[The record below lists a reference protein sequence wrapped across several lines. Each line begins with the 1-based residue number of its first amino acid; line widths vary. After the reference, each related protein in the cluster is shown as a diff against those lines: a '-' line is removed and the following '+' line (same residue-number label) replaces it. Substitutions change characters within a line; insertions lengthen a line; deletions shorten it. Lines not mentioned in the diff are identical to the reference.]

1 MLQHAALP
9 RVRQISLPSLRP
21 EWITLGVVLF
31 FLVFCNVPFW
41 GRLLT
46 VQPLNAA
53 NALGLIAVFT
63 ALLAALNLLL
73 TLLAWPFVLRPILTV
88 LLIAT
93 AFVAYFMN
101 QYGVMIDVGMLR
113 NAMETDAAETRDL
126 LTFKMAGYVL
136 LLGALPVWLLWRVPI
151 HWRPAKREVLTKSA
165 VIAVSLSVLAIVAF
179 AYFQTFAS
187 VARNH
192 RELRFLLTPV
202 NYLQATSSYF
212 KRLNTK
218 PATLEKI
225 GTDAK
230 LGAAWAQRTRK
241 SLTVIVVGETA
252 RADHFSLNGYA
263 RETNPALAKQ
273 PGLINMNNVWSCGT
287 ATAVSL
293 PCMFSGLGREN
304 FSLEKAQQ
312 REGLLDVLQ
321 RAGLAVQWRDNQSG
335 CKGVCDRVPN
345 DNLKDSKTA
354 DLCSAEEC
362 FDEVLLSGL
371 PEKLATLDRDTVLV
385 LHMMGSHG
393 PAYYKRYP
401 DRFEVFLPTCKTS
414 QLDRCSQQEITNT
427 FDNTLRYTDFVLAKL
442 VEILREHADKV
453 DTAMIYMSDHGE
465 SLGEHNL
472 YLHGTP
478 YMIAPDAQKHV
489 PMLMWFS
496 AGYQRNFGVD
506 TACLAQNQAKPYSH
520 DNLFHSA
527 LGLLNVTTSQYD
539 AKQDIFNAC
548 RKNS

>member
-1 MLQHAALP
+1 MLSYALP
-9 RVRQISLPSLRP
+9 RSRQIRLPSLRP
-21 EWITLGVVLF
+21 EWITLGAILF

-46 VQPLNAA
+46 VQPWNAT

-63 ALLAALNLLL
+63 TLLAALNLLL
-73 TLLAWPFVLRPILTV
+73 TLLAWPFVLRPVLTV

-93 AFVAYFMN
+93 AFATYFMN

-113 NAMETDAAETRDL
+113 NALETDVAETRDL
-126 LTFKMAGYVL
+126 LTLKMAGYVL

-151 HWRPAKREVLTKSA
+151 RWRPAKREVLSKSA
-165 VIAVSLSVLAIVAF
+165 VVTVSLAVLTLVAF

-187 VARNH
+187 VVRNH

-212 KRLNTK
+212 KRLNAK

-241 SLTVIVVGETA
+241 SMTVIVVGETA

-273 PGLINMNNVWSCGT
+273 AGLINMNNAWSCGT
-287 ATAVSL
+287 ETAVSV

-304 FSLEKAQQ
+304 FSREQTLQ

-345 DNLKDSKTA
+345 ENLKDSKTA
-354 DLCSAEEC
+354 DLCSTEEC
-362 FDEVLLSGL
+362 FDEILLSGL
-371 PEKLATLDRDTVLV
+371 SKKLDKLDRDSVLV

-401 DRFEVFLPTCKTS
+401 DRFEVFLPACKTS
-414 QLDRCSQQEITNT
+414 QLDRCSQQEITNA

-442 VEILREHADKV
+442 IGILRDHADKV
-453 DTAMIYMSDHGE
+453 DTAMLYMSDHGE

-478 YMIAPDAQKHV
+478 YLIAPDTQKHV
-489 PMLMWFS
+489 PLLMWFS
-496 AGYQRNFGVD
+496 EGYQRDFGVD
-506 TACLAQNQAKPYSH
+506 TACLAQNQSKPYSH
-520 DNLFHSA
+520 DNLFHST
-527 LGLLNVTTSQYD
+527 LGLLDVTTSVYD
-539 AKQDIFNAC
+539 AKQDLFKTC
-548 RKNS
+548 RRS

>member
-1 MLQHAALP
+1 MLPHAALP
-9 RVRQISLPSLRP
+9 RSSPFGLPALRP
-21 EWITLGVVLF
+21 EWITLGAVLF
-31 FLVFCNVPFW
+31 LLVFCNVPFW
-41 GRLLT
+41 GRLLA
-46 VQPLNAA
+46 VQPPNAS
-53 NALGLIAVFT
+53 NMLGLVAVFT
-63 ALLAALNLLL
+63 FLLAALNLLL
-73 TLLAWPFVLRPILTV
+73 TLLAWPFVLRPVLTV

-93 AFVAYFMN
+93 SFVAYFMN

-113 NAMETDAAETRDL
+113 NALETDVAETRDL
-126 LTFKMAGYVL
+126 LTLKMAGYVL

-151 HWRPAKREVLTKSA
+151 RWRPARREVLRKSA
-165 VIAVSLSVLAIVAF
+165 VIAVSLAVLAMVAF

-225 GTDAK
+225 GTDAR

-273 PGLINMNNVWSCGT
+273 PGLINMSNAWSCGT
-287 ATAVSL
+287 ETAVSV
-293 PCMFSGLGREN
+293 PCMFSGLGRDN
-304 FSLEKAQQ
+304 FSRKKTQY
-312 REGLLDVLQ
+312 RESLLDVLQ

-345 DNLKDSKTA
+345 ENLKDSKAA
-354 DLCSAEEC
+354 DLCSGEEC

-371 PEKLATLDRDTVLV
+371 PEKLDKLDRDTVLV

-393 PAYYKRYP
+393 PAYYKRHP

-414 QLDRCSQQEITNT
+414 QLDRCSQQEIVNS

-442 VEILREHADKV
+442 VGILREHADTV
-453 DTAMIYMSDHGE
+453 DSAMIYMSDHGE

-478 YMIAPDAQKHV
+478 YMIAPDTQKHV

-496 AGYQRNFGVD
+496 EGYQRDFGVD
-506 TACLAQNQAKPYSH
+506 TACLAQNQTKPVSH
-520 DNLFHSA
+520 DNLFHST
-527 LGLLNVTTSQYD
+527 LGLLDVATTQYD
-539 AKQDIFNAC
+539 AKQDLFKTC
-548 RKNS
+548 RRS

>member
-1 MLQHAALP
+1 MGA
-9 RVRQISLPSLRP
+9 
-21 EWITLGVVLF
+21 VLF

-41 GRLLT
+41 GRLLA
-46 VQPLNAA
+46 VQPPNAS
-53 NALGLIAVFT
+53 NLLGLVAVFT
-63 ALLAALNLLL
+63 FLLAVFNLLL
-73 TLLAWPFVLRPILTV
+73 TLLAWPFVLRPVLTV

-113 NAMETDAAETRDL
+113 NALETDVAETRDL
-126 LTFKMAGYVL
+126 LTLKMAGYVL
-136 LLGALPVWLLWRVPI
+136 LLGAVPVWLLWHVPI
-151 HWRPAKREVLTKSA
+151 RWRPARREILSKSA
-165 VIAVSLSVLAIVAF
+165 VVAGSLAVLAVVAF

-225 GTDAK
+225 GNDAK
-230 LGAAWAQRTRK
+230 LGSAWAQRTRK

-252 RADHFSLNGYA
+252 RADHFSLNGYP
-263 RETNPALAKQ
+263 RDTNPALAKQ
-273 PGLINMNNVWSCGT
+273 PGLITMTNAWSCGT
-287 ATAVSL
+287 ETAVSV
-293 PCMFSGLGREN
+293 PCMFSGLGRDN
-304 FSLEKAQQ
+304 FSREKTQQ

-345 DNLKDSKTA
+345 ENLKDSKAA
-354 DLCSAEEC
+354 DLCSGDEC

-371 PEKLATLDRDTVLV
+371 PEKLDKLDRDSVLV

-414 QLDRCSQQEITNT
+414 QLDRCSQQEIINT

-442 VEILREHADKV
+442 IDILRAHAGTV
-453 DTAMIYMSDHGE
+453 DSAMLYMSDHGE

-478 YMIAPDAQKHV
+478 YLIAPDTQKHV

-496 AGYQRNFGVD
+496 DGYQRDFGVD
-506 TACLAQNQAKPYSH
+506 AACLARNQSKPYSH
-520 DNLFHSA
+520 DNLFHST
-527 LGLLNVTTSQYD
+527 LGLLDVTTSLYD
-539 AKQDIFNAC
+539 AKQDLFKTC
-548 RKNS
+548 RRS